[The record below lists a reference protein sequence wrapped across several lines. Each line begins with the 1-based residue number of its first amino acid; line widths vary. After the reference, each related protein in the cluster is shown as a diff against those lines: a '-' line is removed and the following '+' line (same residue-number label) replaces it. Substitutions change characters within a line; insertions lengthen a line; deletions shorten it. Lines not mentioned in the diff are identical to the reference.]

1 MESACKSSV
10 PIRPI
15 TCRQYDFLNLPIKMI
30 VEITSVELKAE
41 MVAKTRTTTLMVNC
55 SSELQLSM
63 VEAAP
68 KARKLRVVPLNWP

>member
-15 TCRQYDFLNLPIKMI
+15 TCRQYDFLNLPIKII
-30 VEITSVELKAE
+30 VEITSVELRAE

-55 SSELQLSM
+55 
-63 VEAAP
+63 
-68 KARKLRVVPLNWP
+68 